1 MPALTCCIFPIW
13 TFPKINLYA
22 DIMQRQIKKMFVSTE
37 IDEKRQDVRK
47 KYRLYLVML
56 LYKILIEIGR
66 FVFDKISF

>member
-1 MPALTCCIFPIW
+1 
-13 TFPKINLYA
+13 
-22 DIMQRQIKKMFVSTE
+22 MQRQIKKMFVSTE